1 MVLNVCVA
9 LRFTYLNLNPQ
20 DDRQYRGGSS
30 VREIGYRG
38 AWMDRMSGLVKE
50 AQSGHSLLPL
60 GEGTHPRPHSISDK
74 AIPQKQS
81 AGVLVVPNV

>member
-1 MVLNVCVA
+1 MVLNVRAA

-30 VREIGYRG
+30 VREIGYQG

-50 AQSGHSLLPL
+50 AQSGYSLLPL

-74 AIPQKQS
+74 AVPQRQS
-81 AGVLVVPNV
+81 AGVLVVPNI